1 MKPNKILVID
11 DMSTHLLL
19 LQTILE
25 EEGYKVLAVDNG
37 EEAIKYIEN
46 DPDISLVLL
55 DIMMPEVDG
64 YELLEKVKSGDK
76 NVSMPIIIVSAK
88 TDSSSIKE
96 ALEKGAYDYI
106 TKPLNVYDIKNK
118 VKSALAH

>member
-1 MKPNKILVID
+1 MESNKILIID

-25 EEGYKVLAVDNG
+25 EEGYEVAAIDNG
-37 EEAIKYIEN
+37 KEAMEKIEN
-46 DPDISLVLL
+46 DQDIKLILL
-55 DIMMPEVDG
+55 DIMMPELDG
-64 YELLEKVKSGDK
+64 YQILDKVKSEDK
-76 NVSMPIIIVSAK
+76 NVNIPVIVVSAK
-88 TDSSSIKE
+88 TDSSSIKK

-118 VKSALAH
+118 IKSALT